1 MVRNEKKEMTAGEI
15 ADKICEIAP
24 EALQET
30 WDNSGF
36 LAGSRKHPV
45 TKVLTCLDL
54 DFSVLKEA
62 ERLGCEMIVTH
73 HPLLFSGIKKL
84 TDEDKTGRL
93 LCELVKQGISVYS
106 CHTPFDKTKG
116 GNNDVLADV
125 LGLCDVRNL
134 AGEPVADPEQMAR
147 QEKEADIGRSGTF
160 AVPVSAAELV
170 KRLSRGLCIRPES
183 IRVAACGNGGTEP
196 VEQRF
201 QKAGLCT
208 GAGADLLPMAAE
220 LGCDV
225 FVTGDVK
232 YHEAQEAAAY
242 GICLIDAGH
251 YGTEKLFGKT
261 MQSMLTSMLPAR
273 VEVLASGVD
282 LDPFQLG

>member
-84 TDEDKTGRL
+84 TDEDPAGRL
-93 LCELVKQGISVYS
+93 IRQLVQHDIAVYS

-116 GNNDVLADV
+116 GNNDVLAGV
-125 LGLCDVRNL
+125 LKLSNVRNL
-134 AGEPVADPEQMAR
+134 AGEKVGSPEDMVMR
-147 QEKEADIGRSGTF
+147 KEEASQRRSWYSSGIDTYRDRRSRRSRWIGTAFSQSGIMYRCRGRS
-160 AVPVSAAELV
+160 SADGA
-170 KRLSRGLCIRPES
+170 KAWMRCLCDRRCKIS
-183 IRVAACGNGGTEP
+183 
-196 VEQRF
+196 
-201 QKAGLCT
+201 
-208 GAGADLLPMAAE
+208 
-220 LGCDV
+220 
-225 FVTGDVK
+225 
-232 YHEAQEAAAY
+232 
-242 GICLIDAGH
+242 
-251 YGTEKLFGKT
+251 
-261 MQSMLTSMLPAR
+261 
-273 VEVLASGVD
+273 
-282 LDPFQLG
+282 